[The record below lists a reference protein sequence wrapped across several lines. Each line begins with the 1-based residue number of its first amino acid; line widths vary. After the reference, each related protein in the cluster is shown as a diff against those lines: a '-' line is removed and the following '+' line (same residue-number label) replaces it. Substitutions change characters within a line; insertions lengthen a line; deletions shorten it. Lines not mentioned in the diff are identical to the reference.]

1 MKDRELI
8 DRDENPSAN
17 SGPPHV
23 INPLTEN
30 ARSER
35 DRDIA
40 AFAAKHL
47 PGPNQDLY
55 EDMLTTLARLARD
68 HTGRGDMK
76 LLHKA
81 LAELRYG
88 FKVFKPYQHVRKIS
102 IFGSS
107 RTPEADPDY
116 LAAVEFGRAVSEA
129 GWMVITGAGD
139 GIMKAGHGGAGREAS
154 FGVAIRL
161 PFEQKTNTIIA
172 EDAKLVNFRYFFTRK
187 LMFMKEASAVALF
200 PGGFGTQDEGFEA
213 LTLVQTGKA
222 PIVPIVMIEHQ
233 GGTYWPHWRMYV
245 ERELLNKGM
254 ISPADMSLFR
264 ITDSVQTAVDEVTR
278 FYRVYHS
285 MRWVNDDLLLRL
297 ERPISTKL
305 LDRLN
310 LEFRAILT
318 DGKISLSSALPE
330 EATEFPE
337 KPRLRMRFDKRSI
350 GLLRQLIDQVNTDE

>member
-1 MKDRELI
+1 MIDREDNTQAQPATVNRSLA
-8 DRDENPSAN
+8 EK
-17 SGPPHV
+17 
-23 INPLTEN
+23 
-30 ARSER
+30 ARAER

-40 AFAAKHL
+40 AFASRYLA
-47 PGPNQDLY
+47 GPNQDIF
-55 EDMLTTLARLARD
+55 EDMLTTLVRLSRD
-68 HTGRGDMK
+68 QTGRGDMK

-81 LAELRYG
+81 IAELRYG
-88 FKVFKPYQHVRKIS
+88 FKVFRPYQHVRKIS

-107 RTPEADPDY
+107 RTPEEHPDY
-116 LAAVEFGRAVSEA
+116 QAAVSFGRSMSDA

-139 GIMKAGHGGAGREAS
+139 GIMKAGHGGAGRESS

-172 EDAKLVNFRYFFTRK
+172 EDSKLVNFRYFFTRK

-222 PIVPIVMIEHQ
+222 PIVPIVMVEHP
-233 GGTYWPHWRMYV
+233 GGTYWPHWRTYV

-254 ISPADMSLFR
+254 ISPADMSLFC
-264 ITDSVQTAVDEVTR
+264 ITDSVERAVEEVTR

-285 MRWVNDDLLLRL
+285 MRWVGDDLLLRL
-297 ERPISTKL
+297 ERPVSARL

-310 LEFRAILT
+310 VEFRDILT
-318 DGKISLSSALPE
+318 EGKIELGAALPE
-330 EATEFPE
+330 ESAEFPE
-337 KPRLRMRFDKRSI
+337 KPRLRLRFDKRSI
-350 GLLRQLIDQVNTDE
+350 GLLRQLIDQVNQDE

>member
-1 MKDRELI
+1 MDRE
-8 DRDENPSAN
+8 DNTQTRPVTAN
-17 SGPPHV
+17 SAS
-23 INPLTEN
+23 TDK
-30 ARSER
+30 ARAER

-40 AFAAKHL
+40 AFASRYL
-47 PGPNQDLY
+47 SGSNQDIF
-55 EDMLTTLARLARD
+55 EDMLTTLVRLARD
-68 HTGRGDMK
+68 QTGRGDMK

-81 LAELRYG
+81 IAELRYG
-88 FKVFKPYQHVRKIS
+88 FKVFRPYQHVRKIS

-107 RTPEADPDY
+107 RTPEDHPDY
-116 LAAVEFGRAVSEA
+116 QAAVLFGRSMSNA

-172 EDAKLVNFRYFFTRK
+172 EDSKLVNFRYFFTRK

-222 PIVPIVMIEHQ
+222 PIVPIVMVERG
-233 GGTYWPHWRMYV
+233 GGTYWPHWRNYV
-245 ERELLNKGM
+245 QHELLNKGM
-254 ISPADMSLFR
+254 ISPADMSLFF
-264 ITDSVQTAVDEVTR
+264 ITDSVEKAVAEVTR

-285 MRWVNDDLLLRL
+285 MRWVNDDLVLRL
-297 ERPISTKL
+297 EKPVSARL

-310 LEFRAILT
+310 IEFRDILT
-318 DGKISLSSALPE
+318 DGKIELCGALPE
-330 EATEFPE
+330 ESGEFSE
-337 KPRLRMRFDKRSI
+337 KPRLRLRFDKRSI
-350 GLLRQLIDQVNTDE
+350 GLLRQLIDQVNLDE